1 MNIPR
6 RNFHRGIFFYLASLF
21 AGILTDELYFI
32 TLVLMPPLVRP
43 SQVTYCEGGS
53 QTAPTMHGK
62 LLELFQFKCVL
73 ILRLLLQQLR
83 LQQPQSHNLPEQR

>member
-1 MNIPR
+1 MNIPD
-6 RNFHRGIFFYLASLF
+6 GISIGGYFYLASLF

-53 QTAPTMHGK
+53 QTAPYDAW
-62 LLELFQFKCVL
+62 
-73 ILRLLLQQLR
+73 
-83 LQQPQSHNLPEQR
+83 

>member
-1 MNIPR
+1 MEIPS
-6 RNFHRGIFFYLASLF
+6 GDIFYLASLF

-43 SQVTYCEGGS
+43 SQVNWQVVETLH
-53 QTAPTMHGK
+53 TMS
-62 LLELFQFKCVL
+62 LPDRMVVILELSI

-83 LQQPQSHNLPEQR
+83 LQHPQSHNLPEQR